1 MECSKG
7 RGAPYLSVIWTGFS
21 STAKEGPQDLARAP
35 RRGGPLPG
43 KLGGCSLQ
51 GGELQRLP

>member
-7 RGAPYLSVIWTGFS
+7 RGAPYLSVIWTGVS
-21 STAKEGPQDLARAP
+21 STAEGPQGLAKAP

-43 KLGGCSLQ
+43 KLGGCCLQ